1 MRIGLLNK
9 KDDPSSSIDG
19 YVKNLN
25 QKVEDAV
32 TILTVVEADGWPLVQ
47 QLWQDFE
54 ARSQVAFLAGEIT
67 AAEHKADL
75 KAVRI
80 LVGGIEAI
88 AANTKLDSSAKIR
101 LRELEAAKPSVF
113 RRY

>member
-9 KDDPSSSIDG
+9 KDDPNPSMDG
-19 YVKNLN
+19 YVKGLN
-25 QKVEDAV
+25 RQLENAAKM
-32 TILTVVEADGWPLVQ
+32 LTVVESDGWPLVQ
-47 QLWQDFE
+47 ELWQDFE
-54 ARSQVAFLAGEIT
+54 SRSQVAFLAGEIT
-67 AAEHKADL
+67 ADEHKADL

-88 AANTKLDSSAKIR
+88 AANTKMDSSAKIR
-101 LRELEAAKPSVF
+101 LRELEAATPSAF

>member
-9 KDDPSSSIDG
+9 KDDSPQLTG
-19 YVKNLN
+19 YINSLN
-25 QKVEDAV
+25 HQIEDAAKM
-32 TILTVVEADGWPLVQ
+32 LTVVESDGWPLVQ

-54 ARSQVAFLAGEIT
+54 ARSQAAFLSGEIP
-67 AAEHKADL
+67 AEEHKAQL

-80 LVGGIEAI
+80 IVGGIEAI
-88 AANTKLDSSAKIR
+88 ASNTKLDSSAKIK
-101 LRELEAAKPSVF
+101 LRELEASKPAAF

>member
-9 KDDPSSSIDG
+9 KDDSPQLTG
-19 YVKNLN
+19 YINSLN
-25 QKVEDAV
+25 RQVENAAKMQ
-32 TILTVVEADGWPLVQ
+32 TVVEAQGWPLVQ

-54 ARSQVAFLAGEIT
+54 QRRQVAFLAGEIT
-67 AAEHKADL
+67 AEEHRADL

-80 LVGGIEAI
+80 LVGGIEAV
-88 AANTKLDSSAKIR
+88 AANTKLDSDAKIK
-101 LRELEAAKPSVF
+101 LRELETSKPSAF

>member
-9 KDDPSSSIDG
+9 KDDSPELTE
-19 YVKNLN
+19 YVKSLN
-25 QKVEDAV
+25 HQIEDASKM
-32 TILTVVEADGWPLVQ
+32 LTVVESDGWPLVQ

-54 ARSQVAFLAGEIT
+54 SRSQRAFLSGEIS
-67 AAEHKADL
+67 AEEHKAQL

-80 LVGGIEAI
+80 MVGGIEAM
-88 AANTKLDSSAKIR
+88 ALKTRMDSDPKVR
-101 LRELEAAKPSVF
+101 LRELETAKPSMF

>member
-1 MRIGLLNK
+1 MRLGLFNK
-9 KDDPSSSIDG
+9 EEDPNPQLSG

-25 QKVEDAV
+25 QQIEDAAKM
-32 TILTVVEADGWPLVQ
+32 LKVVESDGWPLVQ

-54 ARSQVAFLAGEIT
+54 SRSQTAFLAGEIS
-67 AAEHKADL
+67 AEEHKAQL

-80 LVGGIEAI
+80 IVGGIEAV
-88 AANTKLDSSAKIR
+88 AANTKMDSGAKIK
-101 LRELEAAKPSVF
+101 LRELEASKPSAF

>member
-9 KDDPSSSIDG
+9 KDDSPQLTGYISS
-19 YVKNLN
+19 LN
-25 QKVEDAV
+25 RQIEDAAKM
-32 TILTVVEADGWPLVQ
+32 LTVVESDGWPLVQ

-54 ARSQVAFLAGEIT
+54 ARSQTAFLAGEIT
-67 AAEHKADL
+67 AEEHKAQL

-80 LVGGIEAI
+80 LVGGVEAI
-88 AANTKLDSSAKIR
+88 AANTKLDSGAKIK
-101 LRELEAAKPSVF
+101 LRELETSKPSAF

>member
-9 KDDPSSSIDG
+9 KDDAPQLTG
-19 YVKNLN
+19 YINSLN
-25 QKVEDAV
+25 RQVENAAKMQ
-32 TILTVVEADGWPLVQ
+32 TVVEAQGWPLVQ

-54 ARSQVAFLAGEIT
+54 QRSQIAFLAGEIT
-67 AAEHKADL
+67 AEEHRADL

-80 LVGGIEAI
+80 LVGGI
-88 AANTKLDSSAKIR
+88 AALASKTKENSDPKVK
-101 LRELEAAKPSVF
+101 LRELEASKPSAF

>member
-1 MRIGLLNK
+1 VRLGLFNK
-9 KDDPSSSIDG
+9 KNGPNPAMEG
-19 YVKNLN
+19 YVKGLGR
-25 QKVEDAV
+25 QIEDAAKM
-32 TILTVVEADGWPLVQ
+32 LTVVESDGWPLVQ

-54 ARSQVAFLAGEIT
+54 ARSQTAFLAGEIP
-67 AAEHKADL
+67 AEEHKAQL

-88 AANTKLDSSAKIR
+88 AANTKMDSDPKTR
-101 LRELEAAKPSVF
+101 LRELEASKPSAF

>member
-9 KDDPSSSIDG
+9 KDDSPQLEN
-19 YVKNLN
+19 YVRSLN
-25 QKVEDAV
+25 NQLEDAV
-32 TILTVVEADGWPLVQ
+32 KIRTVVESDGWPLVQ

-54 ARSQVAFLAGEIT
+54 GRSQRAFLAGEIP
-67 AAEHKADL
+67 AEEHKAQI

-80 LVGGIEAI
+80 IVGGIEAV
-88 AANTKLDSSAKIR
+88 AARTQMDSDPKVR
-101 LRELEAAKPSVF
+101 LRELEAAIPSVF

>member
-9 KDDPSSSIDG
+9 KDDSPQLTG
-19 YVKNLN
+19 YINSLN
-25 QKVEDAV
+25 RQVENAAKMQ
-32 TILTVVEADGWPLVQ
+32 TVVEAQGWPLVQ

-54 ARSQVAFLAGEIT
+54 QRSQVAFLAGEIT
-67 AAEHKADL
+67 AEEHRADL

-80 LVGGIEAI
+80 LVGGIEAV
-88 AANTKLDSSAKIR
+88 AANTKLDSDAKIK
-101 LRELEAAKPSVF
+101 LRELETSKPSAF

>member
-9 KDDPSSSIDG
+9 KDDESHELDA

-25 QKVEDAV
+25 RQVEEASKM
-32 TILTVVEADGWPLVQ
+32 LTVVESDGWPLVQ

-54 ARSQVAFLAGEIT
+54 SRSQTAFVAGEIT
-67 AAEHKADL
+67 AEQHKADL

-80 LVGGIEAI
+80 LVGGIEAV
-88 AANTKLDSSAKIR
+88 AAKTKMDSDPKVK
-101 LRELEAAKPSVF
+101 LRELETAKPSAF